1 MEDNKKMEQL
11 LQIIEH
17 PQDFSEQQ
25 KDDILS
31 DEECRRLYD
40 RLVEV
45 RKAMASKQV
54 SDCIPNVVEEWNR
67 FRRERIF
74 QGYRVWRVAVAVGI
88 TLLVV
93 SGVAFAVFH
102 PQLFRGSL
110 DGTSEQQA
118 VASVSHQTMSF
129 NTMVPEERDSVLASR
144 RYIYDDVPLQK
155 ILDDVAEVYHISVKY
170 ARPAVRNIRLYMQWN
185 SGQELEEVIALMNH
199 FENVQLLLNEDTIIV
214 K

>member
-1 MEDNKKMEQL
+1 MEQL

-102 PQLFRGSL
+102 P
-110 DGTSEQQA
+110 
-118 VASVSHQTMSF
+118 
-129 NTMVPEERDSVLASR
+129 
-144 RYIYDDVPLQK
+144 
-155 ILDDVAEVYHISVKY
+155 
-170 ARPAVRNIRLYMQWN
+170 
-185 SGQELEEVIALMNH
+185 
-199 FENVQLLLNEDTIIV
+199 
-214 K
+214 

>member
-88 TLLVV
+88 TPND
-93 SGVAFAVFH
+93 VF
-102 PQLFRGSL
+102 
-110 DGTSEQQA
+110 
-118 VASVSHQTMSF
+118 
-129 NTMVPEERDSVLASR
+129 
-144 RYIYDDVPLQK
+144 
-155 ILDDVAEVYHISVKY
+155 
-170 ARPAVRNIRLYMQWN
+170 
-185 SGQELEEVIALMNH
+185 
-199 FENVQLLLNEDTIIV
+199 
-214 K
+214 

>member
-11 LQIIEH
+11 LQII
-17 PQDFSEQQ
+17 
-25 KDDILS
+25 
-31 DEECRRLYD
+31 CRRLYD

-144 RYIYDDVPLQK
+144 PYIYDDVPLQK

>member
-102 PQLFRGSL
+102 PQLFPGSL

-144 RYIYDDVPLQK
+144 PIYL
-155 ILDDVAEVYHISVKY
+155 
-170 ARPAVRNIRLYMQWN
+170 
-185 SGQELEEVIALMNH
+185 
-199 FENVQLLLNEDTIIV
+199 
-214 K
+214 

>member
-74 QGYRVWRVAVAVGI
+74 QGYRV
-88 TLLVV
+88 LLVV

-144 RYIYDDVPLQK
+144 PYIYDDVPLQK